1 MNVVSFFDGKS
12 GGQIALERA
21 GIKVDNYFACE
32 TNKYS
37 SEVTYKNYPNTT
49 HLGDVTK
56 VFAKDLPKIDLLIGG
71 SPCQGFSFAGKQ
83 LNFEDERSKLFF
95 EFVRMLNESR
105 ETNPDVLFLLENVKM
120 KKDSQDVITQYLGVE
135 PVEVNSNRV
144 SAQNRKRLYW
154 TNIRGFTQP
163 QDRGITIK
171 DIIDLDYIPKRWEN
185 HAIENMKN
193 IDVDFVNKN
202 NLFFVK
208 GDIISRK
215 NPKRQYGMSLD
226 KCFTLRCAQKHGV
239 YIDGN
244 VRFLN
249 RREYERLQTIPEG
262 YTDCVSENQAMN
274 MLANGWTIDVIVEFF
289 KHINLEKNK

>member
-1 MNVVSFFDGKS
+1 MNVLSFFDGKS

-21 GIKVDNYFACE
+21 RIKVDNYFACE
-32 TNKYS
+32 IS
-37 SEVTYKNYPNTT
+37 SPSIKVTQDNYPNTIQ
-49 HLGDVTK
+49 LGDVTK
-56 VFAKDLPKIDLLIGG
+56 VFAKDLPKIDLFIGG

-95 EFVRMLNESR
+95 EYVRMLNEIR
-105 ETNPDVLFLLENVKM
+105 KTNPDVLFFLENVRM
-120 KKDSQDVITQYLGVE
+120 KKDSQDVITEYLGVE
-135 PVEVNSNRV
+135 PIEVNSNLV

-154 TNIRGFTQP
+154 TNIEGFTQP
-163 QDRGITIK
+163 EDRGISIE
-171 DIIDLDYIPKRWEN
+171 DIIDLNYIPKRWEN
-185 HAIENMKN
+185 HAIENMKK
-193 IDVDFVNKN
+193 IDTDFVDKN

-249 RREYERLQTIPEG
+249 RREYERLQTLPDG
-262 YTDCVSENQAMN
+262 YTDCVSENQAMS

-289 KHINLEKNK
+289 KHIKFM